1 MNGLGLLQVYTGNG
15 KGKTTAALGLA
26 LRACGHGFRV
36 CMIQFMKQSDVY
48 GEAKIDSM
56 LPTFKLLQVG
66 RNDFVDLNE
75 PEEIDI
81 RLAAS
86 GWEKAKEIILS
97 GRFDIVILDELNVA
111 LACGLI
117 DIESAVSFL
126 QEEWRQL
133 TSRPELILTGR
144 YAPEQICAMADL
156 VTEMREIRHPYG
168 EKQTAARC
176 GSEF

>member
-1 MNGLGLLQVYTGNG
+1 MKELGLLQVYTGNG

-36 CMIQFMKQSDVY
+36 CMIQFMKESNVY
-48 GEAKIDSM
+48 GEAKLDSL

-66 RNDFVDLNE
+66 RNDFVDLNQ

-81 RLAAS
+81 RLAVS
-86 GWEKAKEIILS
+86 GWQKAKEIILS
-97 GRFDIVILDELNVA
+97 GCFDIVILDEFNVA
-111 LACGLI
+111 LACGLL
-117 DIESAVSFL
+117 DIEAAISFL
-126 QEEWRQL
+126 QKEWRQL
-133 TSRPELILTGR
+133 TPRPELILTGR
-144 YAPEQICAMADL
+144 YAPGQICDIADL
-156 VTEMREIRHPYG
+156 VTEMREIRHPYA